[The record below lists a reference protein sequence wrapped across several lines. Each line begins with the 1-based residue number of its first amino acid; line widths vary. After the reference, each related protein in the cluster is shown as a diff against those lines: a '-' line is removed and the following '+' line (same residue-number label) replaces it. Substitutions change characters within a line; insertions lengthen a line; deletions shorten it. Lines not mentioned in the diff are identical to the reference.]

1 MTELSR
7 TFGSL
12 SAEEALRALYI
23 DFEGQK
29 DQPPVL
35 LGSLRRSRGPKP
47 HVQHDIVDASFAT
60 LGGRS
65 VTLREAVENVVLR
78 AERGER
84 RIVSWSEHD
93 LRVVRLISG
102 EDPEL
107 VARFERRYAN
117 ARLVAQRWRNK
128 IHDGSKPAVGTLGE
142 YLALIGY
149 AVPAEGAAGN
159 VGETIRILR
168 EQLDSGRPVT
178 RRHLERWANLL
189 EHNRHDCAGM
199 QRICLRA
206 TTEIDAARGRPVAIG
221 GPTALGGPTAIGRV
235 GDPPEF
241 GWAGAGDS

>member
-1 MTELSR
+1 M
-7 TFGSL
+7 
-12 SAEEALRALYI
+12 
-23 DFEGQK
+23 
-29 DQPPVL
+29 
-35 LGSLRRSRGPKP
+35 
-47 HVQHDIVDASFAT
+47 
-60 LGGRS
+60 
-65 VTLREAVENVVLR
+65 TLREAVKNVVLR

-93 LRVVRLISG
+93 LRVVRSFFD

-117 ARLVAQRWRNK
+117 ARLVAKRWRSK
-128 IHDGSKPAVGTLGE
+128 VHGGSRPAVGTLGN

-178 RRHLERWANLL
+178 RRQLERWTDVL

-221 GPTALGGPTAIGRV
+221 GPTAIGGLTAIGGV

-241 GWAGAGDS
+241 AGAGRW